1 MGDKLR
7 KLTVKERMDWFQ
19 RNLQA
24 VWKDEVN
31 LFVQDGYTHDEA
43 IVVTLDFHNVPKM
56 GRTVVRGSQVVK
68 VV

>member
-7 KLTVKERMDWFQ
+7 KLTNTERVDWFQ

-24 VWKDEVN
+24 IWKDEVN
-31 LFVQDGYTHDEA
+31 LFVMDGYTHDEA